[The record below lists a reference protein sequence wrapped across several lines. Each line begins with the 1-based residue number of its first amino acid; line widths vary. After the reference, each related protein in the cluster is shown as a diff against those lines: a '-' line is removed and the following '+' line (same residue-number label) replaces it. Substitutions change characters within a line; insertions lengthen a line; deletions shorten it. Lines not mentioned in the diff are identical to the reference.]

1 MHQVRIMK
9 LSEMVEQA
17 GLEVVALPDGGVDVR
32 CAYTSDLLSDVMGHC
47 PEDSV
52 LITVQ
57 NHKNTVAVATLAGV
71 LAILVVHG
79 RPIPDD
85 MLVLARREG
94 VALLRTAHDQFTTS
108 CRIGALLEGGGAG

>member
-1 MHQVRIMK
+1 MK
-9 LSEMVEQA
+9 LSELAAQA
-17 GLEVVALPDGGVDVR
+17 DLEVIVLPDGGVEVQNG
-32 CAYTSDLLSDVMGHC
+32 YTSDLLSDVMGHC

-71 LAILVVHG
+71 LAILVVHS

-85 MLVLARREG
+85 MLLLARREE
-94 VALLRTAHDQFTTS
+94 VALLRTPLDQFTIS
-108 CRIGALLEGGGAG
+108 CRIGALLNG